1 MSQYNSA
8 NLKTVG
14 EESSMNDSDED
25 SDFTDTMS
33 RLTMEDEDD
42 VKDGEDDLSYD
53 TGTMVSNQSDYQSN
67 ASKHGHSPTARAR
80 KSRRSSAKYEDKW
93 YGTTSIG
100 LPYVID
106 LWKNKTPQNVIIS
119 TDKRSVVLETFLP
132 DNATETKMAFDSYII
147 GNIRRWKPDEALLL
161 KTVLD
166 IHPKTIA
173 RKNSIAKLRKRKPGK
188 KQIVLTQRIP
198 LPFKVKHQFSTKDSD
213 ALFYG
218 KKFVPYKDGSI
229 WLHLELL

>member
-106 LWKNKTPQNVIIS
+106 LWKNKTPQNVIGVQVWMMSGSDMYKSAKVRIS
-119 TDKRSVVLETFLP
+119 TDKRSVVLETFYPTMPLKPRWLLTAILSEIRVGGSQMRPSYLKQFWIFIPKQLP
-132 DNATETKMAFDSYII
+132 ARI
-147 GNIRRWKPDEALLL
+147 ALRSFASESLE
-161 KTVLD
+161 
-166 IHPKTIA
+166 
-173 RKNSIAKLRKRKPGK
+173 RNR
-188 KQIVLTQRIP
+188 
-198 LPFKVKHQFSTKDSD
+198 
-213 ALFYG
+213 LF
-218 KKFVPYKDGSI
+218 
-229 WLHLELL
+229 